1 MKPKVLIGIP
11 VSDMHAYAIGEFIES
26 LKKIEYLNFDV
37 LIVENST
44 NEEFYKFLKEK
55 YPELNIIRKYSD
67 VDIIREKVVKCKNF
81 MREMALKGKYDYLL
95 SLDQDVLVPGNII
108 ECLLS
113 SGKHFIAGV
122 YLGYP
127 HNEGF
132 NPTQNNIV
140 SIGKGKAT
148 IVTPIVWVNH
158 PKDKDKCR
166 YLRIEELKPER
177 VIEAFLVGGG
187 CIMLSREIL
196 EKIRFRY
203 EEGNTNWDDFW
214 LCKDVMSLG
223 YKVYADTGVMCK
235 HLIIKRKWEWRKVKN
250 Q

>member
-1 MKPKVLIGIP
+1 M
-11 VSDMHAYAIGEFIES
+11 
-26 LKKIEYLNFDV
+26 
-37 LIVENST
+37 
-44 NEEFYKFLKEK
+44 
-55 YPELNIIRKYSD
+55 
-67 VDIIREKVVKCKNF
+67 
-81 MREMALKGKYDYLL
+81 
-95 SLDQDVLVPGNII
+95 
-108 ECLLS
+108 
-113 SGKHFIAGV
+113 
-122 YLGYP
+122 
-127 HNEGF
+127 
-132 NPTQNNIV
+132 
-140 SIGKGKAT
+140 
-148 IVTPIVWVNH
+148 
-158 PKDKDKCR
+158 
-166 YLRIEELKPER
+166 RIEELKPER